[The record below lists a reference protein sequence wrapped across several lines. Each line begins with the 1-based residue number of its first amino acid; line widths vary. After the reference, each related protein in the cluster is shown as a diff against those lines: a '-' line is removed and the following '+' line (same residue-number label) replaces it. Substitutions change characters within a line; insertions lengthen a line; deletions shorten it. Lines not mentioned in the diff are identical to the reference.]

1 MNSIIISVKNITKE
15 IVLGKSNNK
24 IRIIND
30 ISFEINKGE
39 FLSIV
44 GPSGSGKST
53 LLNIISGLSAPTTGT
68 VFLESQNMVDCK
80 N

>member
-53 LLNIISGLSAPTTGT
+53 LLNIISGLSA
-68 VFLESQNMVDCK
+68 
-80 N
+80 